1 ADHRAGGDRDLVRSQ
16 LHREGFRDGT
26 GLRWLILWCLQQP
39 AGLARPARSF
49 LLLAQ
54 KKGPKEEGLN
64 TIRLLPLATE
74 FGC

>member
-1 ADHRAGGDRDLVRSQ
+1 VLDLSKR
-16 LHREGFRDGT
+16 
-26 GLRWLILWCLQQP
+26 GLKLGLLFCCGEP

-64 TIRLLPLATE
+64 TIWLLPLARG

>member
-1 ADHRAGGDRDLVRSQ
+1 VKGSFILGGII
-16 LHREGFRDGT
+16 GAK
-26 GLRWLILWCLQQP
+26 QP

-64 TIRLLPLATE
+64 TIRLLPLAMR

>member
-1 ADHRAGGDRDLVRSQ
+1 LVKWSFILGGIIGATEL
-16 LHREGFRDGT
+16 
-26 GLRWLILWCLQQP
+26 QP

-64 TIRLLPLATE
+64 TIWLLPLARG

>member
-1 ADHRAGGDRDLVRSQ
+1 VKGSFIL
-16 LHREGFRDGT
+16 EGIIG
-26 GLRWLILWCLQQP
+26 CAEP

-64 TIRLLPLATE
+64 TIWLLPLATR
-74 FGC
+74 FG

>member
-1 ADHRAGGDRDLVRSQ
+1 VKWSFILGRIIDSTAG
-16 LHREGFRDGT
+16 
-26 GLRWLILWCLQQP
+26 QP

-64 TIRLLPLATE
+64 TIWLLPLATK

>member
-1 ADHRAGGDRDLVRSQ
+1 VVSLVAG
-16 LHREGFRDGT
+16 
-26 GLRWLILWCLQQP
+26 QP

-64 TIRLLPLATE
+64 TIWLLPLARG